1 MILWS
6 EIEKSMELHR
16 RQSEAK
22 RRIEEIR
29 KRQEESLQKLHIK
42 HKTNVNTI
50 ITKEKTN
57 E

>member
-6 EIEKSMELHR
+6 DIEKSMELHR